1 VSHLSSLFL
10 QQPEPDA
17 APIWLDAPPV
27 VEAVPQG
34 DVVTPGAGMPIVG
47 LIPGLSSSV
56 APSGIVVVVPVPGT
70 PSPEAGVFAMPGEV
84 LVALV
89 PQLVPIPELEN
100 VPPPSK
106 GPLDPEEP
114 LLDIAPVE
122 PLLDIAPVAHCV
134 TPGSGLVPPVSIS
147 VAPSGIP
154 TGPDGALK
162 FALPSGDVAPMPGT
176 GAVWANAPVQPAIMR
191 AAARETSRRIEDLQ

>member
-1 VSHLSSLFL
+1 M
-10 QQPEPDA
+10 
-17 APIWLDAPPV
+17 
-27 VEAVPQG
+27 
-34 DVVTPGAGMPIVG
+34 TPGAGMPIDG

-106 GPLDPEEP
+106 GPLDPE
-114 LLDIAPVE
+114 E